1 MIDAQVAADADQPG
15 LEVGAAVEGIE
26 RLEQLEEDV
35 LREVLGLV
43 VLADELVGDVEDAA
57 PVQADDRFPGALIAA
72 EAALDDVVD
81 VLRNMGGNARMIPC
95 ETLVSQPF
103 QATDRGLVCD
113 GVSVASII
121 EHVGTP
127 CYIYSARSIREAYRA
142 IDAAFTGYPH
152 AIHYALKANSTL
164 AIARLLRALGS
175 KADANSGG
183 EVQVALRA
191 GFAAADIVFTG
202 VGKTRDELE
211 LAITQGVGT
220 INAESAGELDR
231 IDAMAR
237 ALGRVARV
245 ALRVNPDI
253 DARSHPN
260 ISTGLKTNK
269 FGVPVEEARDIYAA
283 RRGHTGLRLVGVHIH
298 IGSQITTAEPLRRAA
313 EALTALALTLRAD
326 GVPLEHVDLGGGLGI
341 PYEGRPMITPAEYAA
356 AVLPELRRAGIPVV
370 LEPGRAVVGQS
381 GALVSRIV
389 DIKRY
394 PDGRQFAVLDAGMT
408 ELMRPAL
415 YGSYHR
421 IVPVAPRLGAEAAWD
436 VVGPICESSD
446 VFARDR
452 ELPDVEVDDLLAV
465 LDTGA
470 YGAVMA
476 SNYNRRMLA
485 PEVLV
490 ADGAWRVV
498 RRRQTLDDVLALESE

>member
-1 MIDAQVAADADQPG
+1 
-15 LEVGAAVEGIE
+15 
-26 RLEQLEEDV
+26 
-35 LREVLGLV
+35 
-43 VLADELVGDVEDAA
+43 
-57 PVQADDRFPGALIAA
+57 
-72 EAALDDVVD
+72 
-81 VLRNMGGNARMIPC
+81 MIPC
-95 ETLVSQPF
+95 QTVVSQPF
-103 QATDRGLVCD
+103 QPADSGLVCD
-113 GVSVASII
+113 GVSVQSIVDQ
-121 EHVGTP
+121 VGTP
-127 CYIYSARSIREAYRA
+127 VYIYSARDIRERYRE
-142 IDAAFTGYPH
+142 IDNAFAEYPH

-164 AIARLLRALGS
+164 AIARVLKAMGS
-175 KADANSGG
+175 RADANSGG
-183 EVQVALRA
+183 EIEVALRA
-191 GFAAADIVFTG
+191 GFAADEIVFTG
-202 VGKTRDELE
+202 VGKTRHELE
-211 LAITQGVGT
+211 LAIAHGVGT

-231 IDAMAR
+231 IAEIAR
-237 ALGRVARV
+237 AHGRAARV

-260 ISTGLKTNK
+260 ISTGLKSNK
-269 FGVPVEEARDIYAA
+269 FGVALQEARAIYGD
-283 RRGHTGLRLVGVHIH
+283 RRGLGGLRFVGVHVH

-313 EALTALALTLRAD
+313 EALVALAVELRED
-326 GVPLEHVDLGGGLGI
+326 GFALEHMDLGGGLGI
-341 PYEGRPMITPAEYAA
+341 PYEGRPMITASEYAA
-356 AVLPELRRAGIPVV
+356 TVIPELRRSGIPVV

-381 GALVSRIV
+381 AALVARVV
-389 DIKRY
+389 DTKRY

-421 IVPVAPRLGAEAAWD
+421 IVPVTPRGSTESTWD

-452 ELPDVEVDDLLAV
+452 ALPCVDVGDLLAI

-490 ADGAWRVV
+490 DEGQWRVI
-498 RRRQTLDDVLALESE
+498 RRRQTLDDVLALES